1 MNLYTVVRNI
11 LTTWR
16 VRGMGFIRYITKSS
30 GYEYASLLDGVRD
43 GSKVKQKYLGNLGRV
58 IDKDGGIFQSRER
71 GKFRYTL
78 EDGFCDLPDTN
89 SEGQKPIKTER
100 LILDFGDSFFLSQYF
115 EMQAFRDAFH
125 QVIPEQTDTL
135 LSLMFYRILTDKKAN
150 CYADTWWQG
159 NYASILFPKAKL
171 ASQRVSEFLAD
182 VGSEDVQRRFFKE
195 YFRLLYG
202 GQGATGILIDSS
214 GLPNSSKM
222 SVTQIS
228 NHKGDISLEA
238 RLIYVIDRASG
249 MPIYFRYCPGNIVD
263 VTTLCTT
270 LAELRQYSIA
280 IDYAIVDAGYCSE
293 DNILELYENRVRFLT
308 RLAPNRTLFKDI
320 SKEHLPS
327 IMTSANALRYG
338 NRLLY
343 MKKVPVELYGN
354 AGFAYIGVDVDSKNQ
369 QMKRAA
375 FAAID
380 DKLSPKDAD
389 AQMLKLGVF
398 MIISS
403 EDIELAEILP
413 LYYTRQQI
421 EQVFDLGK
429 NNADIMP
436 LRVQNE
442 DTFRGHLMITFL
454 ATVLLQKL
462 QRDILTK
469 RKKKEKT
476 NPEGALFALR
486 NQKCK
491 VYANEIVPQEAVKSV
506 NDLYKLFQIKC
517 PAAIPLKML

>member
-1 MNLYTVVRNI
+1 M
-11 LTTWR
+11 
-16 VRGMGFIRYITKSS
+16 TKSN
-30 GYEYASLLDGVRD
+30 GHEYAFLLDGVRD
-43 GSKVKQKYLGNLGRV
+43 GSKVNQKYLENLGRV
-58 IDKDGGIFQSRER
+58 IDKDDGIFQSRER
-71 GKFRYTL
+71 GIFRYTM
-78 EDGFCDLPDTN
+78 EDGFCSLPDTH
-89 SEGQKPIKTER
+89 SKRLGPAKVER

-115 EMQAFRDAFH
+115 ERQVFKDAFY
-125 QVIPEQTDTL
+125 QVIPDQADTL
-135 LSLMFYRILTDKKAN
+135 LSLMFYRILTYKKAN
-150 CYADTWWQG
+150 YYADTWWQG
-159 NYASILFPKAKL
+159 NYASVLFPEAKL
-171 ASQRVSEFLAD
+171 ASQRVSEFLAN
-182 VGSEDVQRRFFKE
+182 VGSEEIQRRFFQE

-202 GQGATGILIDSS
+202 SQGATGILIDSS
-214 GLPNSSKM
+214 GLSNASKM
-222 SVTQIS
+222 SITQIS
-228 NHKGDISLEA
+228 NHNGDINLEA
-238 RLIYVIDRASG
+238 RLIYVIDRETG

-293 DNILELYENRVRFLT
+293 NNILELYENHVRFLT
-308 RLAPNRTLFKDI
+308 RLAPNRTLFKDVT
-320 SKEHLPS
+320 KEHLPS
-327 IMTSANALRYG
+327 LMTSANALRYG

-343 MKKVPVELYGN
+343 MKKVSVKLYGN
-354 AGFAYIGVDVDSKNQ
+354 AGFAYIGVDMDNKNQ

-389 AQMLKLGVF
+389 ARMSKLGVF

-403 EDIELAEILP
+403 EDIEIADILP

-429 NNADIMP
+429 NNADILP

-469 RKKKEKT
+469 RKKKDKI
-476 NPEGALFALR
+476 NPEGALFMLR

-491 VYANEIVPQEAVKSV
+491 VYANEIVPQEAVKSI
-506 NDLYKLFQIKC
+506 NDVYKLFQIKC
-517 PAAIPLKML
+517 PAVIPIKML

>member
-1 MNLYTVVRNI
+1 MA
-11 LTTWR
+11 
-16 VRGMGFIRYITKSS
+16 FIRYMAKSN
-30 GYEYASLLDGVRD
+30 GYEYASLLDGVRS
-43 GSKVKQKYLGNLGRV
+43 GSKVSQKYIGNLGRV

-71 GKFRYTL
+71 GVFRYTV
-78 EDGFCDLPDTN
+78 EDGYCDLPDTYLK
-89 SEGQKPIKTER
+89 EQDTTKTER
-100 LILDFGDSFFLSQYF
+100 LILDFGDSFFLSQYL
-115 EMQAFRDAFH
+115 EGQIFRDAFYK
-125 QVIPEQTDTL
+125 VLPEQTDTL

-150 CYADTWWQG
+150 YYADTWWQG
-159 NYASILFPKAKL
+159 NYASMLFPKAKL

-182 VGSEDVQRRFFKE
+182 VGCEDVQRRFFQE

-202 GQGATGILIDSS
+202 EQGTTGILIDSS
-214 GLPNSSKM
+214 GLPNASKM
-222 SVTQIS
+222 SITQIS
-228 NHKGDISLEA
+228 NHNGDINLET
-238 RLIYVIDRASG
+238 RLIYVIDRKTG

-270 LAELRQYSIA
+270 LVELRQYGIA

-293 DNILELYENRVRFLT
+293 ENISELYANHVRFLT
-308 RLAPNRTLFKDI
+308 RLAPNRTLFKDVA
-320 SKEHLPS
+320 KEHLPDLA
-327 IMTSANALRYG
+327 TSANALRYG

-369 QMKRAA
+369 QMKREA

-380 DKLSPKDAD
+380 DKLSSEDAD
-389 AQMLKLGVF
+389 KRMSKLGVF

-403 EDIELAEILP
+403 EDIEMAEILP

-421 EQVFDLGK
+421 EQVFDLSK
-429 NNADIMP
+429 NNADIVP

-462 QRDILTK
+462 QRDILAK
-469 RKKKEKT
+469 RKKKDKT
-476 NPEGALFALR
+476 NPEGALFILR

-491 VYANEIVPQEAVKSV
+491 VYANEIVPQEPVKSI
-506 NDLYKLFQIKC
+506 NDVYKLFKIKC
-517 PAAIPLKML
+517 PTVIPTKL